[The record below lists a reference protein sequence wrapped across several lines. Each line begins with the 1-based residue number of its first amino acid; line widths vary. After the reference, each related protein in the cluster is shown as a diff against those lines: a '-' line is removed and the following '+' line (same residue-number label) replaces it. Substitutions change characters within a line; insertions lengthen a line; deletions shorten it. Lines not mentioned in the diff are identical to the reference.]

1 MVEEPLESSP
11 GRSGDRQD
19 GEQVRTLGFDSEKYV
34 RLQSQHI
41 AERRAQFGGKLYLEF
56 GGKLIDDMH
65 ASRVLP
71 GFTPDNKVVMLS
83 KLADDVE
90 IIVAVNA
97 KDFQRRKVRADL
109 GTTYEDEV
117 LRHIDEFRE
126 HGLFVGS
133 VVITQWTDDNREAK
147 AVKRKFERLGITVYR
162 HFPIPGYPND
172 VERIVSEQGYGRNEY
187 IETSH
192 DLVVVTAPGPG
203 SGKMAT
209 CLSQLYHDH
218 KRGLSSGYAKW
229 ETFPIW
235 NLPLDHPVN
244 VAYEAATADLDDV
257 NMIDP
262 FHLAAHGV
270 QTVNYNRDVEIF
282 PVLSRLFTKILG
294 SSPYQSPTDMGVN
307 MAGYSII
314 NDEACQEA
322 SKQEVIRRYYKA
334 LVSEKKELSEPLQ
347 SERIALLMT
356 KLGISTAD
364 RPVVAPA
371 LKVAQQTEAP
381 AAAIEL
387 ADGQIVTGKT
397 SALLGCSS
405 AMLLNALKLL
415 AGIDAEVDLL
425 APEAIE
431 PIQTLKTR
439 HLGSRNPRL
448 HTDEVLIALAVS
460 ASSDDMARCALD
472 RLGDLRGCDVH
483 TSTILGPVDEGI
495 FRSLHIQVTNEPVYA
510 TKSLYRKK

>member
-1 MVEEPLESSP
+1 MH
-11 GRSGDRQD
+11 RI
-19 GEQVRTLGFDSEKYV
+19 GFDRDTYL

-41 AERRAQFGGKLYLEF
+41 AQRRADFGGKLYLEF

-71 GFTPDNKVVMLS
+71 GFTPDNKVVML
-83 KLADDVE
+83 KELADDVE

-97 KDFQRRKVRADL
+97 KDFQRHKVRADL
-109 GTTYEDEV
+109 GTTYDDEV
-117 LRHIDEFRE
+117 LRHIDEFRDY
-126 HGLFVGS
+126 GLYVGS

-147 AVKRKFERLGITVYR
+147 AVKQKFERLGITVYR

-172 VERIVSEQGYGRNEY
+172 VARIVSDEGYGANEY
-187 IETSH
+187 IETTH
-192 DLVVVTAPGPG
+192 DLIVVTAPGPG

-218 KRGLSSGYAKW
+218 KRGIRSGYAKW

-244 VAYEAATADLDDV
+244 IAYEAATADLDDV

-262 FHLAAHGV
+262 FHLEAHGEK
-270 QTVNYNRDVEIF
+270 TVNYNRDVEIF
-282 PVLSRLFTKILG
+282 PVLQRLFTQILG
-294 SSPYQSPTDMGVN
+294 ESPYQSPTDMGVN
-307 MAGYSII
+307 MAGKSIC
-314 NDEACQEA
+314 DDDACREA

-334 LVSEKKELSEPLQ
+334 LVTEKKELSEPVQ
-347 SERIALLMT
+347 SERIALLMS
-356 KLGISTAD
+356 KLSITPTD
-364 RPVVAPA
+364 RPVVSPTLA
-371 LKVAQQTEAP
+371 LAESTGAP

-387 ADGQIVTGKT
+387 ADSQIVTGKT

-405 AMLLNALKLL
+405 AMLLNALKVL
-415 AGIDAEVDLL
+415 AGIDSEVKLL
-425 APEAIE
+425 SPDAIT
-431 PIQTLKTR
+431 PIQTLKTQ
-439 HLGSRNPRL
+439 HLGSANPRL

-460 ASSDDMARCALD
+460 ASTDDNARRALEC
-472 RLGDLRGCDVH
+472 LGELKGCDVH
-483 TSTILGPVDEGI
+483 TSTILGSVDEGI
-495 FRSLHIQVTNEPVYA
+495 FRSLGVQVTNEPVYA

>member
-1 MVEEPLESSP
+1 MH
-11 GRSGDRQD
+11 RI
-19 GEQVRTLGFDSEKYV
+19 GFDRDTYL

-41 AERRAQFGGKLYLEF
+41 AQRRADFGGKLYLEF

-71 GFTPDNKVVMLS
+71 GFTPDNKVVML
-83 KLADDVE
+83 KELADDVE

-109 GTTYEDEV
+109 GTTYDDEV
-117 LRHIDEFRE
+117 LRHIDEFRDY
-126 HGLFVGS
+126 GLYVGS

-147 AVKRKFERLGITVYR
+147 SVKQKFERLGITVYR

-172 VERIVSEQGYGRNEY
+172 VARIVSDEGYGANEY
-187 IETSH
+187 IETTH
-192 DLVVVTAPGPG
+192 DLIVVTAPGPG

-218 KRGLSSGYAKW
+218 KRGIRSGYAKW

-244 VAYEAATADLDDV
+244 IAYEAATADLDDV

-262 FHLAAHGV
+262 FHLEAHGEK
-270 QTVNYNRDVEIF
+270 TVNYNRDVEIF
-282 PVLSRLFTKILG
+282 PVLQRLFTQILG
-294 SSPYQSPTDMGVN
+294 ESPYQSPTDMGVN
-307 MAGYSII
+307 MAGKSIC
-314 NDEACQEA
+314 DDDACREA

-334 LVSEKKELSEPLQ
+334 LVTEKKELSEPVQ
-347 SERIALLMT
+347 SERIALLMS
-356 KLGISTAD
+356 KLSITPTD
-364 RPVVAPA
+364 RPVVPPTLA
-371 LKVAQQTEAP
+371 LAKSTGAP

-405 AMLLNALKLL
+405 AMLLNALKIL
-415 AGIDAEVDLL
+415 AGIDSEVKLL
-425 APEAIE
+425 SPDAIT
-431 PIQTLKTR
+431 PIQTLKTQ
-439 HLGSRNPRL
+439 HLGSANPRL

-460 ASSDDMARCALD
+460 ASTDDNARRALEC
-472 RLGDLRGCDVH
+472 LGELKGCDVH
-483 TSTILGPVDEGI
+483 TSTILGSVDEGI
-495 FRSLHIQVTNEPVYA
+495 FRSLGVQVTNEPVYA

>member
-1 MVEEPLESSP
+1 MH
-11 GRSGDRQD
+11 RI
-19 GEQVRTLGFDSEKYV
+19 GFDRDTYL

-41 AERRAQFGGKLYLEF
+41 AQRRADFGGKLYLEF

-71 GFTPDNKVVMLS
+71 GFTPDNKVVML
-83 KLADDVE
+83 KELADDVE

-97 KDFQRRKVRADL
+97 KDFQRHKVRADL
-109 GTTYEDEV
+109 GTTYDDEV
-117 LRHIDEFRE
+117 LRHIDEFRDY
-126 HGLFVGS
+126 GLYVGS
-133 VVITQWTDDNREAK
+133 VVITQWTDDNREAQ
-147 AVKRKFERLGITVYR
+147 AVKQKFERLGITVYR

-172 VERIVSEQGYGRNEY
+172 VARIVSDEGYGANEY
-187 IETSH
+187 IETAH
-192 DLVVVTAPGPG
+192 DLIVVTAPGPG

-218 KRGLSSGYAKW
+218 KRGIRSGYAKW

-244 VAYEAATADLDDV
+244 IAYEAATADLDDI

-262 FHLAAHGV
+262 FHLEAHGEK
-270 QTVNYNRDVEIF
+270 TVNYNRDVEIF
-282 PVLSRLFTKILG
+282 PVLQRLFTQILG
-294 SSPYQSPTDMGVN
+294 ESPYQSPTDMGVN
-307 MAGYSII
+307 MAGKSIC
-314 NDEACQEA
+314 DDDACREA

-334 LVSEKKELSEPLQ
+334 LVTEKKELSEPVQ
-347 SERIALLMT
+347 SERIALAMS
-356 KLGISTAD
+356 KLSITPTD
-364 RPVVAPA
+364 RPVVPPTVA
-371 LKVAQQTEAP
+371 LAKSTGAP

-405 AMLLNALKLL
+405 AMLLNALKIL
-415 AGIDAEVDLL
+415 AGIDSEVKLL
-425 APEAIE
+425 SPDAIT
-431 PIQTLKTR
+431 PIQTLKTQ
-439 HLGSRNPRL
+439 HLGSANPRL

-460 ASSDDMARCALD
+460 ASTDDNARRALEC
-472 RLGDLRGCDVH
+472 LGELKGCDVH
-483 TSTILGPVDEGI
+483 TSTILGSVDEGI
-495 FRSLHIQVTNEPVYA
+495 FRSLGVQVTNEPVYA